1 MLQQA
6 VDGGM
11 IPAGELSGTLTNLG
25 EMRAALV
32 QADALRSFLI
42 IAIGLLLLMLYTTGK
57 LRQSLTVAGIAV
69 LCLVDMWGVNKRYLN
84 DEQFVPR
91 SIRTESFSKTP
102 TDEQILQDKDADYR
116 VLNLASNTF
125 NENNTSYWH
134 KSVGGY
140 HAAKLRRYQEL
151 IDHHIAPEMQA
162 LYREV
167 ARTGGEMDS
176 VDASKFRVLNM
187 LNTRYF
193 IFPAGQKGET
203 MPMRNPFAY
212 GNAWFVNNVQYVDN
226 ANQEIDALHD
236 ILPTETAVVD
246 KRFKD
251 ALKGMTD
258 AHKDSLSAIRLTS
271 YAPNRLTYETEN
283 SGDGIAVFSEIY
295 YPDGWQVTID
305 GQKAELG
312 RADYIL
318 RTLYVPA
325 GKHTIEMRFD
335 PQSLHV
341 TEGIAYG
348 AFILLLIGVIAVVWM
363 ERRRC
368 AKEA

>member
-11 IPAGELSGTLTNLG
+11 IPASELNGILANLG

-57 LRQSLTVAGIAV
+57 LRQSFTVAGIAV
-69 LCLVDMWGVNKRYLN
+69 LCLVDMWSVNKRYLN
-84 DEQFVPR
+84 DEQFVSR

-102 TDEQILQDKDADYR
+102 ADEQILQDKDADYR

-167 ARTGGEMDS
+167 ARTGGDMDS

-193 IFPAGQKGET
+193 IFPVGKQGET
-203 MPMRNPFAY
+203 APILNPYAD
-212 GNAWFVNNVQYVDN
+212 GNAWFVDRVQYVEN
-226 ANQEIDALHD
+226 ANQEIDALNEVQ
-236 ILPTETAVVD
+236 PRETAVVD
-246 KRFKD
+246 ARFKK
-251 ALKGMTD
+251 ALKD
-258 AHKDSLSAIRLTS
+258 AVTLQKDSTASIRLTD
-271 YAPNRLTYETEN
+271 YRPNRVVYETDN
-283 SGDGIAVFSEIY
+283 AQDGVAVFSEIY

-305 GQKAELG
+305 GQPAELA
-312 RADYIL
+312 RANYVL

-363 ERRRC
+363 ERRKC